1 MHAIRIGYRLVLL
14 SLVVSTGSIFTALF
28 QRGSLPPTGLQSCVT
43 RWWHRNIARSLG
55 VKVHVH
61 GTPRRQATLFVS
73 NHVSPFDITALG
85 SVLPVR
91 FLSKAEVRRWPLL
104 GWLATRAGTLYIERG
119 GLQAASSANQAM
131 ATALSMNHNVV
142 LFAEGTTTDGT
153 LRKFHSRLIQSAV
166 DSGSHVQPVA
176 IRYPCPEGRKVHEA
190 ALLVDDMSFA
200 ESARRLISAKQLEVE
215 IYFAEAV
222 CAANK
227 SRDELAR
234 YAENAVRRKIER
246 APEDDTKTEAINGS
260 DQIFPRKTRT
270 TQNMSD

>member
-1 MHAIRIGYRLVLL
+1 MHAIRIGYRLALL

-28 QRGSLPPTGLQSCVT
+28 QRGSQPPTGMQSSVT

-55 VKVHVH
+55 VKVRVH

-119 GLQAASSANQAM
+119 GLQAASNANQAM
-131 ATALSMNHNVV
+131 AAALSMNHNVV

-176 IRYPCPEGRKVHEA
+176 IRYPCAEGRKVHEA
-190 ALLVDDMSFA
+190 ALFVDDMSLA
-200 ESARRLISAKQLEVE
+200 ESARRLISSKQLEVE

-227 SRDELAR
+227 SRDELAQ
-234 YAENAVRRKIER
+234 YAENAVRRKIECS
-246 APEDDTKTEAINGS
+246 PDDETKADKGYEPG
-260 DQIFPRKTRT
+260 
-270 TQNMSD
+270 